1 MGSIKKIIW
10 VSVLTLITSLTFQPI
25 TANAADRCV
34 PDSIGTE
41 KFGIHP
47 GQVMSLL
54 VNGVP
59 IGEECATTDPG
70 VIALDYAD
78 NNTGAPEFF
87 AFRADSWKWKD
98 LSYEELLSM
107 MRTSGIKA
115 DIDAQKVLSFFFY
128 RIKDGTV
135 DSSNATASFAIVL
148 DPTEAGPCHPD
159 LVSYTTD
166 TVSLTSSIL
175 QVLDGVETGI
185 PCTIYDPGWIAFGV
199 MEPGAETITLS
210 KLYFDKWVWGGEFGY
225 EWVEVMLDYGEIDRS
240 KIKKGSEFVLRFFRG
255 GSSEIA
261 IADISKFTFSYKFII
276 DLPTPEEI
284 AAAKAA
290 ADKKIADEK
299 AAADKVI
306 ADKAA
311 ADKAAVDKVIADKAA
326 ADKAAADKVIADKVI
341 ADKVIADKAAADK
354 VIADKAAA
362 AAKAKAA
369 AAKKKTITCVKGKLT
384 KKVTAVKP
392 VCPKGYKKK

>member
-10 VSVLTLITSLTFQPI
+10 VSVLALITSLTFQP
-25 TANAADRCV
+25 TAANAADRCV

-47 GQVMSLL
+47 GQVMGLL

-59 IGEECATTDPG
+59 IGEECTTTDPG
-70 VIALDYAD
+70 VIALDYVDRNA
-78 NNTGAPEFF
+78 GEPETF
-87 AFRADSWKWKD
+87 AFRVDSWKWKD

-115 DIDAQKVLSFFFY
+115 DIDAQKLLSFYFY
-128 RIKDGTV
+128 RLKDGTV
-135 DSSNATASFAIVL
+135 DANNSTASFAIVL

-159 LVSYTTD
+159 LVSFKTD
-166 TVSLTSSIL
+166 TISLTSSIL
-175 QVLDGVETGI
+175 EILDGSETGI

-199 MEPGAETITLS
+199 MEPGAETIVLS
-210 KLYFDKWVWGGEFGY
+210 KLYFDKWVWGGKIDY
-225 EWVEVMLDYGEIDRS
+225 VWVEDMLDYGEIDRS
-240 KIKKGSEFVLRFFRG
+240 KIKKGSEFELRFFRG
-255 GSSEIA
+255 GSPETA
-261 IADISKFTFSYKFII
+261 IADIGKFTFYYKFII

-299 AAADKVI
+299 AAADKKI
-306 ADKAA
+306 ADEKAA
-311 ADKAAVDKVIADKAA
+311 ADKVIADKAA
-326 ADKAAADKVIADKVI
+326 ADKAA

-392 VCPKGYKKK
+392 VCPKGYKIKK

>member
-10 VSVLTLITSLTFQPI
+10 ISLLALITSLTFQP
-25 TANAADRCV
+25 TAANAADRCV

-59 IGEECATTDPG
+59 IGEECTTTDPG
-70 VIALDYAD
+70 IIALDYAD
-78 NNTGAPEFF
+78 RNTGVTETF
-87 AFRADSWKWKD
+87 AFRVDSWKWKD

-115 DIDAQKVLSFFFY
+115 DIDAQMLLSFYFY
-128 RIKDGTV
+128 RLKDGSYPPNPT
-135 DSSNATASFAIVL
+135 TSFAIVL

-159 LVSYTTD
+159 LISYTTD

-175 QVLDGVETGI
+175 QILDGVETGI

-225 EWVEVMLDYGEIDRS
+225 EWVEAMLDYGEIDRS
-240 KIKKGSEFVLRFFRG
+240 KIKKGSEFELRFFRG
-255 GSSEIA
+255 GSHETA
-261 IADISKFTFSYKFII
+261 IADIGKFTFFYKFTI

-284 AAAKAA
+284 AAAKVA
-290 ADKKIADEK
+290 ADKAIADEK

-311 ADKAAVDKVIADKAA
+311 ADKAAADKVIADKAA
-326 ADKAAADKVIADKVI
+326 

-362 AAKAKAA
+362 AAKAAAAKAA
-369 AAKKKTITCVKGKLT
+369 AAKKKTITCVKGKVT